1 MDWMNPNYQAILM
14 ARAEKLERI
23 RNAES
28 EGQEVWP
35 KLKAFYK
42 DHPDRLCTDWGMTF
56 DPRRIEIGQLASLP
70 FILFPKQVEFMKW
83 ITERWLSKERAV
95 CEKSRECGVTWLTVA
110 WGVSQF
116 LFRPGFVA
124 RYGSRKEDIVDRKG
138 DMDSIFEKVRYF
150 IDFLPKELQPE
161 GYTVK
166 DHSTHMK
173 TLNPENGAS
182 LIGEAGNDIGR
193 GGRSSI
199 AFVDES
205 AFLVDARAVENALSQ
220 TTNCQID
227 VSTFNGSGN
236 LFYEKVQ
243 RWQSTKRHFIFDWK
257 EDPRKDQ
264 AWYDRQVENLPE
276 ETVAQE
282 IDRDPHASETD
293 SFIPAKWVAAA
304 IDAHKRLGFSGE
316 GDRITGFDPADVGD
330 GKAVVHRHGPIVT
343 GADLLEKGDITAAL
357 PWAFDAANRFNA
369 DVMYYDGDGMGAVAM
384 KLTLERRAPGR
395 MKVLPYHGSGA
406 VRHPNRLDGA
416 STTRN
421 YKKFDIHKGSG
432 KRNRDTYLN
441 FRAQSYGMAR
451 RRFELTY
458 EAVTRATSGMLV
470 NVDPDDLISISTED
484 MDMKVLVQLQAELS
498 RPQRKWTTN
507 GKIKVESK
515 ADMKSRKVR
524 SPNLAD
530 ALVQAFSYETKASG
544 DVQGSKMR
552 FREQSIGDS
561 AVGY

>member
-1 MDWMNPNYQAILM
+1 MDWKKPDYNNILIV
-14 ARAEKLERI
+14 RGERLERI
-23 RNAES
+23 REAETA
-28 EGQEVWP
+28 GRNPWP

-42 DHPDRLCTDWGMTF
+42 LHPDRLCTDWGMTF
-56 DPRRIEIGQLASLP
+56 DPRKIETGEAATIP
-70 FILFPKQVEFMKW
+70 FILFPKQVEFMDW
-83 ITERWLSKERAV
+83 TTDRWLAKERGV

-110 WGVSQF
+110 WGVSHF

-138 DMDSIFEKVRYF
+138 DMDSIFEKVRFF
-150 IDFLPKELQPE
+150 IDYLPLELQPE
-161 GYTVK
+161 GYTAK

-205 AFLVDARAVENALSQ
+205 AFLADARAVENALSQ
-220 TTNCQID
+220 NTNCQVD

-236 LFYEKVQ
+236 LFYEKIQ
-243 RWQSTKRHFIFDWK
+243 RWSGTKRHFIFDWK
-257 EDPRKDQ
+257 DDPRKDQ
-264 AWYDRQVENLPE
+264 AWYDRQKENLPE

-293 SFIPAKWVAAA
+293 SFIPAKWVASS
-304 IDAHKRLGFSGE
+304 IDAHKRLGFSGS

-330 GKAVVHRHGPIVT
+330 GKAVINRHGSVVV
-343 GADLLEKGDITAAL
+343 GGDLLEKGDITAAI
-357 PWAFDAANRFNA
+357 PWAFDHADRFHA
-369 DVMYYDGDGMGAVAM
+369 DVMYYDGDGMGAPAM
-384 KLTLERRAPGR
+384 KLALQNRAPRR
-395 MKVLPYHGSGA
+395 MKILPYHGSGA
-406 VRHPNRLDGA
+406 VRYPNRLDGA
-416 STTRN
+416 TSKRN

-441 FRAQSYGMAR
+441 FRAQSYGWVR

-458 EAVTRATSGMLV
+458 EAVTRSQNGMLV
-470 NVDPDDLISISTED
+470 NFDPDDLISISTEG
-484 MDMKVLVQLQAELS
+484 MDMKVLVQLQAEIS
-498 RPQRKWTTN
+498 RPQRQWTTN
-507 GKIKVESK
+507 GKTKVESK
-515 ADMKSRKVR
+515 ADMKRRQVR

-530 ALVQAFSYETKASG
+530 ALVQSFSHDGKEADKATG
-544 DVQGSKMR
+544 GGVR
-552 FREQSIGDS
+552 FNEQSVGDAS
-561 AVGY
+561 VGY